1 MLQFRRYFLAL
12 RRWWLLLVLGP
23 LATGAAGY
31 WASSQQPPLYAS
43 SVRVIVGQTLQSVNP
58 DYGSLAASERLVSTY
73 AQLAQSRSVLQAVE
87 TQLGQSAILSQARIS
102 TKPVPETEFLDI
114 RVEAGNPQ
122 QAADIAN
129 AIANQLIRT
138 SPAGPQ
144 SPEAKILAEVEAQ
157 IASLNAQISE
167 ADDEITQLKAQ
178 VDKATDQEVAN
189 DLIARLQITQQLQT
203 ENRQTLSTLY
213 STMLGNRANTIS
225 VVEPAVAQPAPIAP
239 FPLRSG
245 ILAGLV
251 GLVLAIGF
259 VVGLEYLDD
268 TIKSPDEAV
277 DVVGAPLLAAII
289 RQSKVSSAP
298 QRLVTKL
305 DPRSPAAES
314 FRTLRTNLQFS
325 NIDAKTR
332 TIIVTSGQPEEGK
345 STVVSNLAWTLA
357 QAGQRVI
364 LIDADLRKPMLHKIF
379 DLTNEFGLTNLLT
392 NQDDMSITDQTI
404 HSVAPN
410 LWVVPSGPQPPNPS
424 ELLSS
429 KRMEML
435 VWLFQ
440 QDYDWVLFD
449 TPPVLTVTDPLALAP
464 RTDGVLLVAEG
475 KRSRRDMLAKS
486 RSALETVGAR
496 ILGIAVNKLDS
507 RAEGYYAYYTY
518 YYDHLP
524 LETQPR
530 RWWTLWSR
538 KGSPEPAPKIRTS
551 SKGDSP
557 NGNGNGHTKETL
569 NGYTNGNGHDLNETL
584 AEASDIADDAKA

>member
-87 TQLGQSAILSQARIS
+87 AQLGQSAILSQARIS

-129 AIANQLIRT
+129 AIASQLILT

-144 SPEAKILAEVEAQ
+144 SPEAKILAEVEGQ
-157 IASLNAQISE
+157 IASLNAQITE
-167 ADDEITQLKAQ
+167 ADDEIDQLKAQ
-178 VDKATDQEVAN
+178 IAKATEQEVAN

-213 STMLGNRANTIS
+213 STVLGNRANTIS
-225 VVEPAVAQPAPIAP
+225 VVEPAFAQPTPIAP

-289 RQSKVSSAP
+289 RQHKVSSAP

-379 DLTNEFGLTNLLT
+379 DLSNEFGLTNLLT
-392 NQDDMSITDQTI
+392 NQEDTAIADQTI

-518 YYDHLP
+518 YYDHRP

-538 KGSPEPAPKIRTS
+538 KGSPAPPPKVRPV
-551 SKGDSP
+551 SKGDTP
-557 NGNGNGHTKETL
+557 NGNGNGHAKEAQ
-569 NGYTNGNGHDLNETL
+569 NGYANGNGHALNEAL
-584 AEASDIADDAKA
+584 AEASDAADDAKA

>member
-31 WASSQQPPLYAS
+31 WASSRQQPLYAS

-87 TQLGQSAILSQARIS
+87 TQLGQANIASMVRIT

-114 RVEAGNPQ
+114 RVESGNAE
-122 QAADIAN
+122 QAASVAN
-129 AIANQLIRT
+129 AIAGQLILT

-144 SPEAKILAEVEAQ
+144 SPQAKILAEVETQ
-157 IASLNAQISE
+157 IASLNAQIDQ
-167 ADDEITQLKAQ
+167 ADDEIEQLKGEIE
-178 VDKATDQEVAN
+178 KTTDQQESN
-189 DLIARLQITQQLQT
+189 ELLARLQITQQLQT

-213 STMLGNRANTIS
+213 STVLGNRANTIS
-225 VVEPAVAQPAPIAP
+225 VVEPAIVQPTPIAP

-289 RQSKVSSAP
+289 RQNKITQAS

-305 DPRSPAAES
+305 DPRAPAAES

-364 LIDADLRKPMLHKIF
+364 LIDADLRKPMIHRIF
-379 DLTNEFGLTNLLT
+379 ELNNEFGLTNLLT
-392 NQDDMSITDQTI
+392 NQDDATIADQTI
-404 HSVAPN
+404 HEVAPN

-435 VWLFQ
+435 IWLFQ
-440 QDYDWVLFD
+440 QDYDWVIFD

-496 ILGIAVNKLDS
+496 IIGIAVNKLDA

-518 YYDHLP
+518 YYDHRP

-538 KGSPEPAPKIRTS
+538 KDTSKAQVKVRRTDTEPANGN
-551 SKGDSP
+551 GDGYASEAK
-557 NGNGNGHTKETL
+557 NGYANGNGH
-569 NGYTNGNGHDLNETL
+569 HLNEPL
-584 AEASDIADDAKA
+584 VEVSDDADDAKA

>member
-31 WASSQQPPLYAS
+31 WASSRQQPLYAS

-87 TQLGQSAILSQARIS
+87 TQLGQANIASMVRIT

-114 RVEAGNPQ
+114 RVESGNAE
-122 QAADIAN
+122 QAASVAN
-129 AIANQLIRT
+129 AIAGQLILT

-144 SPEAKILAEVEAQ
+144 SPQAKILAEVETQ
-157 IASLNAQISE
+157 IASLNAQIDQ
-167 ADDEITQLKAQ
+167 ADDEIEQLKGEIE
-178 VDKATDQEVAN
+178 KTTDQQESN
-189 DLIARLQITQQLQT
+189 ELLARLQITQQLQT

-213 STMLGNRANTIS
+213 STVLGNRANTIS
-225 VVEPAVAQPAPIAP
+225 VVEPAIVQPTPIAP

-289 RQSKVSSAP
+289 RQNKITQAS

-305 DPRSPAAES
+305 DPRAPAAES

-364 LIDADLRKPMLHKIF
+364 LIDADLRKPMIHRIF
-379 DLTNEFGLTNLLT
+379 ELNNEFGLTNLLT
-392 NQDDMSITDQTI
+392 NQDDATIADQTI
-404 HSVAPN
+404 HEVAPN

-435 VWLFQ
+435 IWLFQ
-440 QDYDWVLFD
+440 QDYDWV
-449 TPPVLTVTDPLALAP
+449 
-464 RTDGVLLVAEG
+464 
-475 KRSRRDMLAKS
+475 
-486 RSALETVGAR
+486 
-496 ILGIAVNKLDS
+496 
-507 RAEGYYAYYTY
+507 
-518 YYDHLP
+518 
-524 LETQPR
+524 
-530 RWWTLWSR
+530 
-538 KGSPEPAPKIRTS
+538 
-551 SKGDSP
+551 
-557 NGNGNGHTKETL
+557 
-569 NGYTNGNGHDLNETL
+569 
-584 AEASDIADDAKA
+584 

>member
-87 TQLGQSAILSQARIS
+87 TQLGQSTILSQARIS

-129 AIANQLIRT
+129 AIASQLILT

-167 ADDEITQLKAQ
+167 ADDEITELKAQ
-178 VDKATDQEVAN
+178 VAKATDQEVAN

-289 RQSKVSSAP
+289 RQSKVTQAP

-379 DLTNEFGLTNLLT
+379 DLDNEFGLTNLLT
-392 NQDDMSITDQTI
+392 NQEDSAIADQTI

-435 VWLFQ
+435 IWLFQ

-518 YYDHLP
+518 YYDHRP
-524 LETQPR
+524 LETEPR

-538 KGSPEPAPKIRTS
+538 KGSPKPPKIHAVA
-551 SKGDSP
+551 KGDSA
-557 NGNGNGHTKETL
+557 NGNGNGHAKETH
-569 NGYTNGNGHDLNETL
+569 NGYANGNGHALNEAL
-584 AEASDIADDAKA
+584 AEASDAADDAKA